1 MRDSEGGLIHRSA
14 QDEVVEFRN
23 TLHHQAI
30 AKLPAIVYNFL
41 KLSQF
46 DTVEKWMLIIGRF

>member
-1 MRDSEGGLIHRSA
+1 MRDSEGSLIRRSA

-23 TLHHQAI
+23 TVHHQAI
-30 AKLPAIVYNFL
+30 AKLPAIAYNFL

-46 DTVEKWMLIIGRF
+46 DTV